1 MEEKKEKTCCFIG
14 HRKIEGENELK
25 DKLYDIVEKLIV
37 NEHVDT
43 FLFGSKSVFDK
54 LCLKVVTSLKDKYPH
69 IKRIY
74 VRAEFQ
80 YINDDY
86 KEYLLQ
92 SYDDTFYPE
101 KISGSGRAAYVERNK
116 IMIDSSGICVMYYN
130 ENYTPQPKKA
140 TSSQPK
146 SGTKIAYE
154 YARKKEKNSIAFSL
168 LLC

>member
-1 MEEKKEKTCCFIG
+1 MEEKTGKTCCFIG

-25 DKLYDIVEKLIV
+25 DKLYHIVEELIV
-37 NEHVDT
+37 REHVHT
-43 FLFGSKSVFDK
+43 FLFGSKSEFDT
-54 LCLKVVTSLKDKYPH
+54 LCLKVVTNLKDKYPH
-69 IKRIY
+69 IKRIF

-92 SYDDTFYPE
+92 YYEDTFYPE
-101 KISGSGRAAYVERNK
+101 KIAGAGRASYVERNK
-116 IMIDSSGICVMYYN
+116 IMIDSADICVMYYK
-130 ENYTPQPKKA
+130 ENYTPQPKKT

-154 YARKKEKNSIAFSL
+154 YAKKKSQNTIAFNL